1 MCIVQ
6 LSLLI
11 TLGDY
16 GGTLTAY
23 SWQDLSPSSADKVAD
38 MTENWLSHL
47 QSQMEGKELE

>member
-38 MTENWLSHL
+38 MTEKLAQPFTVTNGG
-47 QSQMEGKELE
+47 QRT